1 MSYIKMLFIFG
12 LLGLFLFNAPGSS
25 TFVNLKPYNNEGPCP
40 DTLNPVIW
48 VGLGTPFV
56 SFFPMDT
63 TRPGPSL
70 DCFSVAF
77 SNFEPVDALDSVR
90 IVVLEVKCTGSED
103 PILLYDSGMVSALES
118 SWGSKERYR
127 YVFFPKLVGPPGEE
141 SECYFLR
148 ESVLGNTIGKC
159 YKLEFWQKNECD
171 STYAFSYFQVNDL
184 CMFDYHPT
192 ITASD
197 SVICAGECISF
208 SVGTLLPIYH
218 EWSFPGA
225 VPEVSQE
232 QSPQNICYPT
242 PGLYPVT
249 LRYEDCITR
258 DTIVKTDYIHVL
270 PAPQP
275 TGPAQSELVLVAGDS
290 TTLQAC
296 ATGNSYAWSPPEGL
310 SCTDC
315 PSPIASPASSTE
327 YTLLVGAIGSSCTDT
342 CRYHIIVGTP
352 PLAAFTPAASK
363 ICQGDCLDFS
373 FSGSGQV
380 DGYSWLFP
388 GGQPSSS
395 TQASP
400 QRVCYPE
407 AGSYPVMLVVHNTF
421 GTDTLRLENAVT
433 VVPEVVVTSAA
444 EQRFELAFGDSL
456 QLEPCAL
463 GQSYQWSPA
472 DGLSCTDCPNPL
484 LTATIPAT
492 YTLEVS
498 NDGMCIASCQYVVE
512 VAFDQ
517 PGVYIP
523 SAFSPNGDGINDLFT
538 AYGKFLQI
546 ERLLIFHRWGGMAYE
561 AHGPDAAW
569 DGTSKDKPAQPG
581 VYVYLLEYT
590 DTRTGERF
598 MKSGEVVLV
607 R

>member
-1 MSYIKMLFIFG
+1 MTYFATTDYLNLCGFHGDPPDYPRSGAGCARIISYKITPVGGVSYREYLHGTLSEPLKADSIYYVEFYVRPSQKPPADEISYISDYHLHFSVNPIDTIGTTDWVLRLEPHISNQNGIVLDTGWTKVSG
-12 LLGLFLFNAPGSS
+12 CYQALGGEQYITIGNFLPDSLTTAYTPPGSS
-25 TFVNLKPYNNEGPCP
+25 GKGNVSIVDDVSVVP
-40 DTLNPVIW
+40 
-48 VGLGTPFV
+48 VGLETFLPHVGQKICVGGCIAIDNPLAGQYQWFFEGGTPEN
-56 SFFPMDT
+56 
-63 TRPGPSL
+63 
-70 DCFSVAF
+70 
-77 SNFEPVDALDSVR
+77 SNL
-90 IVVLEVKCTGSED
+90 
-103 PILLYDSGMVSALES
+103 
-118 SWGSKERYR
+118 
-127 YVFFPKLVGPPGEE
+127 
-141 SECYFLR
+141 
-148 ESVLGNTIGKC
+148 
-159 YKLEFWQKNECD
+159 
-171 STYAFSYFQVNDL
+171 
-184 CMFDYHPT
+184 
-192 ITASD
+192 
-197 SVICAGECISF
+197 
-208 SVGTLLPIYH
+208 
-218 EWSFPGA
+218 
-225 VPEVSQE
+225 
-232 QSPQNICYPT
+232 QSPQVCYDSAGVFDIQVVVEHCAGKDT
-242 PGLYPVT
+242 FLLEDAVEVFEKPVSLSDNFQEYVLSVGDTMT
-249 LRYEDCITR
+249 LSACSEGETYQW
-258 DTIVKTDYIHVL
+258 L
-270 PAPQP
+270 PA
-275 TGPAQSELVLVAGDS
+275 AD
-290 TTLQAC
+290 
-296 ATGNSYAWSPPEGL
+296 L

-315 PSPIASPASSTE
+315 PNPTLTASQTD
-327 YTLLVGAIGSSCTDT
+327 TLMLLVSNGSTCTDT

>member
-1 MSYIKMLFIFG
+1 MKVLILFVFFINLIAFADIG
-12 LLGLFLFNAPGSS
+12 DIYETEMWESNETALYFANVDSLIADFHVGAFTNSGGEIDTIRPGVVVDCISTGLFSYEKREN
-25 TFVNLKPYNNEGPCP
+25 
-40 DTLNPVIW
+40 
-48 VGLGTPFV
+48 
-56 SFFPMDT
+56 
-63 TRPGPSL
+63 
-70 DCFSVAF
+70 
-77 SNFEPVDALDSVR
+77 LDSIR
-90 IVVLEVKCTGSED
+90 IKVTEVSCTGNEN
-103 PILLYDSGMVSALES
+103 PILIYDSGSISVEQ
-118 SWGSKERYR
+118 
-127 YVFFPKLVGPPGEE
+127 GPQYSEHIFYEFLGIEMGPAGEE
-141 SECYFLR
+141 SFCYFIR
-148 ESVLGNTIGKC
+148 ESALGNTVGKC
-159 YKLEFWQKNECD
+159 YKIEYWQKNECD
-171 STYAFSYFQVNDL
+171 STYAFSYFQVDDL
-184 CMFDYHPT
+184 CPV
-192 ITASD
+192 ITQAISASD
-197 SVICAGECISF
+197 TVICAGDCISF
-208 SVGTLLPIYH
+208 STGSFWPISFA
-218 EWSFPGA
+218 WSFPGA
-225 VPEVSQE
+225 VPDTSNE
-232 QSPQNICYPT
+232 QNPQGICYPE
-242 PGLYPVT
+242 PGTYPVT
-249 LRYEDCITR
+249 LIYENCFNR

-327 YTLLVGAIGSSCTDT
+327 YTLLVGAIGSTCTDT

-395 TQASP
+395 AQASP

-407 AGSYPVMLVVHNTF
+407 AGTYPVILVVHNTF

-433 VVPEVVVTSAA
+433 VVPEVVVTSAT